1 MRVKQVLSV
10 PKEINY
16 PESNED
22 FFNMQV
28 NGFSCA
34 LSDGASESYDSKTWA
49 KLLCQT
55 FVEFSRKKLIGNFY
69 KYKQTS
75 KLITSARSKFLE
87 SFSQQSL
94 SWSQQ
99 AAFDRG
105 SFASL
110 VGIIDHGK
118 SVEILAIGDTIALW
132 QSTEESIN
140 SHFLKNS
147 SEFANQPLLISTRKS
162 SDDVFF
168 PQENIRWSS
177 KKIKK
182 KEIHDNSIFL
192 LTDAIAVKVLDLV
205 KDGEMTFALNI
216 LKKNYVDFQTWLLLE
231 RKNKRIKTDD
241 TTIVWIK
248 TNEPS

>member
-1 MRVKQVLSV
+1 MRVQQVLTV

-28 NGFSCA
+28 NGLSCA

-55 FVEFSRKKLIGNFY
+55 FIAHSKKKLIGNFY
-69 KYKQTS
+69 KNKQIN
-75 KLITSARSKFLE
+75 KLITDARLE
-87 SFSQQSL
+87 FSRTFSQQKL

-105 SFASL
+105 SYASL

-118 SVEILAIGDTIALW
+118 SIEILAIGDTIALW
-132 QSTEESIN
+132 QSTKESIS

-147 SEFANQPLLISTRKS
+147 SEFANQPLLVSTRKT

-168 PQENIRWSS
+168 LQENIRWSS
-177 KKIKK
+177 RKIKK
-182 KEIHDNSIFL
+182 KEIYDNSIFL
-192 LTDAIAVKVLDLV
+192 LTDAIAIKVLDLI
-205 KDGEMTFALNI
+205 KSGKMSFALSV
-216 LKKNYVDFQTWLLLE
+216 LKTNYIDFQTWLLSE
-231 RKNKRIKTDD
+231 RKDKRIKIDD

-248 TNEPS
+248 TNESS

>member
-1 MRVKQVLSV
+1 MRVKQVLTV

-22 FFNMQV
+22 YFNMQV
-28 NGFSCA
+28 NGLSCA

-55 FVEFSRKKLIGNFY
+55 FIAHSKRKFIGNFY
-69 KYKQTS
+69 RYKQIN
-75 KLITSARSKFLE
+75 KLITHARLE
-87 SFSQQSL
+87 FFKSFSQQNL

-99 AAFDRG
+99 AASDRG

-110 VGIIDHGK
+110 VGVIDHGN
-118 SVEILAIGDTIALW
+118 SIEILAVGDSIALW
-132 QSTEESIN
+132 QSTDESTN

-147 SEFANQPLLISTRKS
+147 LQFVKQPLLVSTRKS
-162 SDDVFF
+162 SDDGFF
-168 PQENIRWSS
+168 LQENISWSS

-182 KEIHDNSIFL
+182 KEIYDNSIFL
-192 LTDAIAVKVLDLV
+192 LTDAIAIKVLDLI
-205 KDGEMTFALNI
+205 KNGEMSFAINV
-216 LKKNYVDFQTWLLLE
+216 LKKNYIDFQTWLLSE
-231 RKNKRIKTDD
+231 RKKKQIKIDD

-248 TNEPS
+248 TNESS